1 MCEVRQGCASG
12 AAAAPATT
20 KACLYGIQQASAC
33 PADVTAPAGGPHSS
47 SARSLKGSAIMIF
60 MLVLLSCIFNT
71 EATYNTSLTT
81 CGSPS
86 NPQATSEYEC
96 TGALFNL
103 VDINALNT
111 LKTESGCVAVMMGF
125 STQLQGYHCLSFK
138 NCPGDNCMCEVRQG
152 CASGAAA
159 APATTKACLYGIQQ
173 ASACPADVA
182 ASGPDAGSP
191 TSSASSRSYSA
202 VALGSFIVAMYVG
215 AVLSQ

>member
-1 MCEVRQGCASG
+1 MVLIVASCV
-12 AAAAPATT
+12 AT
-20 KACLYGIQQASAC
+20 
-33 PADVTAPAGGPHSS
+33 
-47 SARSLKGSAIMIF
+47 
-60 MLVLLSCIFNT
+60 VLS
-71 EATYNTSLTT
+71 YNTSLTT

-103 VDINALNT
+103 VDINALNA
-111 LKTESGCVAVMMGF
+111 LKTESGCVAVMTGF

-191 TSSASSRSYSA
+191 TSSASSQSYSA
-202 VALGSFIVAMYVG
+202 VALGSFIVAVYVG